1 MSPDHS
7 PSRHGQWSSRL
18 AFILAATGSAVG
30 LGNIW
35 KFPYITG
42 ENGGSAFV
50 LIYLLCVAALGV
62 PLMMAEV
69 MLGRRGKQTPI
80 NTMRTLAREAHAGQI
95 WQVLGWAGTLAGF
108 LILSYYS
115 VIGGWTLGY
124 VFYAV
129 SGTFSGLSGEE
140 ASGLFG
146 DFVGN
151 PLVQVG
157 WHTVFMLMTMWV
169 ISRGVRRGLEKA
181 VTTLMPALV
190 VLLLIMVGYA
200 MTTGFFL
207 KGVAFLFT
215 PDFSHFS
222 GTSML
227 TAMGHAFF
235 TLSLGMGAIMM
246 YGAYVPETTSIGTTS
261 LVIAVVDTAV
271 ALLAGLAIFPIV
283 FAHGLEPGAGPS
295 LIFETLPVAFGDI
308 AGGTLIGTLFFVL
321 LMIAAWTSSI
331 SLVEPAV
338 TVLIERFNVTRLQA
352 SAWVGLAAWLLGFA
366 TAFSFNLWSEVTVLG
381 MTFFDHLDFLT
392 SNLMLPLGGVGIA
405 IFAGWVM
412 TTASTRT
419 ALDLHDGFW
428 YALWVFSIR
437 FVAPVAVSIVLLH
450 AVGAF

>member
-1 MSPDHS
+1 
-7 PSRHGQWSSRL
+7 
-18 AFILAATGSAVG
+18 
-30 LGNIW
+30 
-35 KFPYITG
+35 
-42 ENGGSAFV
+42 
-50 LIYLLCVAALGV
+50 
-62 PLMMAEV
+62 
-69 MLGRRGKQTPI
+69 
-80 NTMRTLAREAHAGQI
+80 MRTLAREAHAGQI

-140 ASGLFG
+140 ASALFG
-146 DFVGN
+146 TFVGS

-207 KGVAFLFT
+207 QGVAFLFT

-246 YGAYVPETTSIGTTS
+246 LRGLRSRHDVHRDDVPGHCRRRYRGGAPGGIGDLPHRVCSRAGTRGRPESH
-261 LVIAVVDTAV
+261 
-271 ALLAGLAIFPIV
+271 F
-283 FAHGLEPGAGPS
+283 
-295 LIFETLPVAFGDI
+295 
-308 AGGTLIGTLFFVL
+308 
-321 LMIAAWTSSI
+321 
-331 SLVEPAV
+331 
-338 TVLIERFNVTRLQA
+338 
-352 SAWVGLAAWLLGFA
+352 
-366 TAFSFNLWSEVTVLG
+366 
-381 MTFFDHLDFLT
+381 
-392 SNLMLPLGGVGIA
+392 
-405 IFAGWVM
+405 
-412 TTASTRT
+412 
-419 ALDLHDGFW
+419 
-428 YALWVFSIR
+428 
-437 FVAPVAVSIVLLH
+437 
-450 AVGAF
+450 